1 MAQFPKIQLTQL
13 GKNIILAGQNKQKV
27 TFTKVELGDG
37 LLDGQSVDDMTALV
51 HSVMSL
57 PLQNFLN
64 NGDGSAR
71 LRFVLDN
78 NNLAKGFFNRE
89 IGVFAKI
96 DDGEEQLYAYTNAG
110 NLADYIPG
118 KESPI
123 SSKIINL
130 HIIVG
135 NAMNLTIVAENSAYV
150 TKLDMDSHKAAV
162 EIDHPDASVTTPKIR
177 DGAVTSIKIAERA
190 IEKKHLRKGG
200 IVAGDIGA
208 YSKEDVNKLLD
219 DHRKKTP
226 LDHPDGSVLKKHL
239 GFEVYDK
246 GEVYSKNEINQS
258 YRKIGNER
266 VSGDVDWNTLTEATT
281 YKIQG
286 VVMDAAH
293 HAPPNEYNFG
303 LLVVNRLENGADGEW
318 RTVQIYFPH
327 GTRGYWSRMYNGPA
341 DYRAGNWV
349 EWRYIPTHNE
359 VETIAEQK
367 ANAKVD
373 KSGDTM
379 TGALNFALNKGSV
392 IGKVANENSY
402 WKLWGADSRPS
413 VALDIHGNGNN
424 AEKGYFVFRKFV
436 NGNAVAGVTLI
447 GEENDAYFPYAVNA
461 NRFYTSNWF
470 RARGDCGFYFED
482 HGGGWH
488 MTDDEWI
495 RAYNG
500 KNIYTSG
507 KIRCDAGFEGDL
519 RGTAGN
525 ANTVGD
531 RSLQWILEQINAAKT
546 GIVAGNLEQNGW
558 VKFAN
563 GLIVQW
569 GIWPASVQ
577 EKSQWFTFPLA
588 FSAKCLKLIM
598 GTFLFQEHP
607 NADLGYQ
614 VLTLERSR
622 AKIMTQHFSTH
633 ALDAVAQL
641 KAAPEF
647 LAIGI

>member
-177 DGAVTSIKIAERA
+177 DGAVTSAKIAERA

-208 YSKEDVNKLLD
+208 YSKEDVNKLFD
-219 DHRKKTP
+219 AHRKKTP
-226 LDHPDGSVLKKHL
+226 LDHPDGSVLKRHL

-258 YRKIGNER
+258 YRKIGNR
-266 VSGDVDWNTLTEATT
+266 HVGGDIDWNTLTEPTT
-281 YKIQG
+281 YKISNT
-286 VVMDAAH
+286 VMDSAH

-303 LLVVNRLENGADGEW
+303 LLVVNRLENGADSEW
-318 RTVQIYFPH
+318 RTMQIYFPH
-327 GTRGYWSRMYNGPA
+327 SVPGYWSRMYNGPD
-341 DYRAGNWV
+341 DYRAGNWA
-349 EWRYIPTHNE
+349 EWRYIPTQNE

-367 ANAKVD
+367 ANTRVS

-379 TGALNFALNKGSV
+379 TGNLGFDGSNKGIDLTHGYIYGGGLDSGDAITHQNGANIN
-392 IGKVANENSY
+392 IGS
-402 WKLWGADSRPS
+402 WWGIGFYDMCNKRYTGSMDLRS
-413 VALDIHGNGNN
+413 GNWRTLGSMT
-424 AEKGYFVFRKFV
+424 AE
-436 NGNAVAGVTLI
+436 T
-447 GEENDAYFPYAVNA
+447 
-461 NRFYTSNWF
+461 FYTNTWF
-470 RARGDCGFYFED
+470 RALGDCGFYFED

-488 MTDDEWI
+488 MTDNEWI
-495 RAYNG
+495 RVFNG

-507 KIRCDAGFEGDL
+507 KMRCDAGFEGDL
-519 RGTAGN
+519 RGTASN
-525 ANTVGD
+525 ANNLGGQ
-531 RSLQWILEQINAAKT
+531 SLQWILEQIKNSIVKIAILT
-546 GIVAGNLEQNGW
+546 GTVAHGGTIPLPNGFLESQCKWTVSPATIVDFATAGDLNDFGCTVDGHRKVSCVAEGHGDSVNTIANYIIIG
-558 VKFAN
+558 VK
-563 GLIVQW
+563 
-569 GIWPASVQ
+569 
-577 EKSQWFTFPLA
+577 
-588 FSAKCLKLIM
+588 
-598 GTFLFQEHP
+598 
-607 NADLGYQ
+607 
-614 VLTLERSR
+614 
-622 AKIMTQHFSTH
+622 
-633 ALDAVAQL
+633 
-641 KAAPEF
+641 
-647 LAIGI
+647 

>member
-27 TFTKVELGDG
+27 TFTKVEIGDG

-177 DGAVTSIKIAERA
+177 DGAVTSAKIAERA

-219 DHRKKTP
+219 DHRKKTS

-239 GFEVYDK
+239 GFTVYDK
-246 GEVYSKNEINQS
+246 SETDA
-258 YRKIGNER
+258 RL
-266 VSGDVDWNTLTEATT
+266 NT
-281 YKIQG
+281 
-286 VVMDAAH
+286 
-293 HAPPNEYNFG
+293 
-303 LLVVNRLENGADGEW
+303 
-318 RTVQIYFPH
+318 
-327 GTRGYWSRMYNGPA
+327 
-341 DYRAGNWV
+341 
-349 EWRYIPTHNE
+349 
-359 VETIAEQK
+359 K
-367 ANAKVD
+367 ANANHGYHVP
-373 KSGDTM
+373 SPE
-379 TGALNFALNKGSV
+379 A
-392 IGKVANENSY
+392 ANNTRF
-402 WKLWGADSRPS
+402 LR
-413 VALDIHGNGNN
+413 
-424 AEKGYFVFRKFV
+424 
-436 NGNAVAGVTLI
+436 
-447 GEENDAYFPYAVNA
+447 NDNTWQP
-461 NRFYTSNWF
+461 
-470 RARGDCGFYFED
+470 
-482 HGGGWH
+482 
-488 MTDDEWI
+488 I
-495 RAYNG
+495 
-500 KNIYTSG
+500 
-507 KIRCDAGFEGDL
+507 
-519 RGTAGN
+519 TAGN
-525 ANTVGD
+525 IGVYTKGETNNLLNTKAPLASPALTGVPTAPTAGRGTNSTQLATTAFVAQAVAALVNSAPSALDTLQELAKALGNDANFATTMTNALAGKLGKSERAAD
-531 RSLQWILEQINAAKT
+531 SAKLENRNLQWILEQIKASKT

-569 GIWPASVQ
+569 GVWGNLKIDQVDKLVNFHMP
-577 EKSQWFTFPLA
+577 FPGSCFIAL
-588 FSAKCLKLIM
+588 
-598 GTFLFQEHP
+598 
-607 NADLGYQ
+607 
-614 VLTLERSR
+614 LTLQAETFVSGANNVYVKKGSLTRTGLTIIPDYS
-622 AKIMTQHFSTH
+622 AEIIFSDVFYV
-633 ALDAVAQL
+633 AL
-641 KAAPEF
+641 
-647 LAIGI
+647 GR